1 MRASQWFL
9 ATQKETPSDAEITSH
24 QLMLR
29 AGMIHK
35 LGSGLYTWMPL
46 GLKVLRKVEQI
57 VREEMNRA
65 QGMELLMPAVQP
77 AELWQETGRWDTFGG
92 QLLTMKD
99 SNEREYCF
107 GPTHEEVITDLDAP

>member
-9 ATQKETPSDAEITSH
+9 ATLKETPSDAEITSH

-29 AGMIHK
+29 AGMIRK

-46 GLKVLRKVEQI
+46 GLKVLRKIEHI

-65 QGMELLMPAVQP
+65 SAMEVPHASHT
-77 AELWQETGRWDTFGG
+77 A
-92 QLLTMKD
+92 
-99 SNEREYCF
+99 C
-107 GPTHEEVITDLDAP
+107 